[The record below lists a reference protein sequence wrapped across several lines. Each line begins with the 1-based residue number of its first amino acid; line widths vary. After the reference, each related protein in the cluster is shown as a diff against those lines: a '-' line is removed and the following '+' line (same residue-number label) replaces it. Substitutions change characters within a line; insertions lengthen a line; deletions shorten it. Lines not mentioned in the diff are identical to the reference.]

1 VRAKIADGGMAAVFV
16 ARRLA
21 SPAPGPHSTNR
32 DEVVAIKMIRD
43 DFAKN
48 EEFVTM
54 FMDEA
59 KIVRRLQHPNIVRY
73 YELGTDS
80 GHVFLAMELLFGQS
94 LWNVWEACRARKVR
108 LRYDMVA
115 WIGARAADGL
125 HHAHELY
132 DEHGQALEIV
142 HRDVNATNLFVTY
155 DGRIKVIDFGLA
167 KAANRASKTAAGIIK
182 GKVAYMSPEQA
193 IGATVDRRTD
203 IFALGTTLWE
213 LCCDRR
219 LFKQA
224 DEVETL
230 RSVHAAEV
238 PDPTALVN
246 DFPPALWRVL
256 QRALARSKDRRYPT
270 AAEMARD
277 LDAFV
282 ASAGTGVNESTVADV
297 MTALFAEERSRQA
310 VWFADAS
317 GPDRRN
323 VPREPLKTRSTFWS
337 EPEAAGDVR
346 PSSSDEPSR
355 PPAPVARGSRRA
367 VVPIAIAALVIV
379 AAISAIAYALR

>member
-1 VRAKIADGGMAAVFV
+1 VRAKIADGGMATVYV

-21 SPAPGPHSTNR
+21 SAGAGSAAGG
-32 DEVVAIKMIRD
+32 DQVVAIKMIRD

-73 YELGTDS
+73 YELGNDG

-94 LWNVWEACRARKVR
+94 LWNVWEACRSRKVR

-125 HHAHELY
+125 HHAHELV
-132 DEHGQALEIV
+132 DEQGRALDIV
-142 HRDVNATNLFVTY
+142 HRDVNATNLFLTY
-155 DGRIKVIDFGLA
+155 DGQVKVIDFGLA

-193 IGATVDRRTD
+193 VGASVDRRTD

-230 RSVHAAEV
+230 RSVHAADI
-238 PDPTALVN
+238 PDPTTLVD
-246 DFPPALWRVL
+246 DFPPALWRIL
-256 QRALARSKDRRYPT
+256 QRALARSREKRYAT
-270 AAEMARD
+270 AAELAQD

-282 ASAGTGVNESTVADV
+282 NQGPGVSEATVADV
-297 MTALFAEERSRQA
+297 MRALFAEDRSRQA
-310 VWFADAS
+310 AWVSDAS
-317 GPDRRN
+317 GRDRSN
-323 VPREPLKTRSTFWS
+323 VPREPLKTRSTFWV
-337 EPEAAGDVR
+337 EGDGGGDLR
-346 PSSSDEPSR
+346 PSSPESAAR
-355 PPAPVARGSRRA
+355 PTVVRTRSQRRTA
-367 VVPIAIAALVIV
+367 LPLAIAAILVV
-379 AAISAIAYALR
+379 AVVASAIAYALR